1 MGKRSCGLYKF
12 LVLSSMVQ
20 LFVESLQRDGDGVVD
35 QNVLLGF
42 QCRKSVLV
50 VYSGMQ
56 EKLAQQYLI
65 ASSFIR

>member
-12 LVLSSMVQ
+12 LVPSSMVQ
-20 LFVESLQRDGDGVVD
+20 LFVESLQGDGDGVVD

-56 EKLAQQYLI
+56 EKI
-65 ASSFIR
+65 SSTVLES